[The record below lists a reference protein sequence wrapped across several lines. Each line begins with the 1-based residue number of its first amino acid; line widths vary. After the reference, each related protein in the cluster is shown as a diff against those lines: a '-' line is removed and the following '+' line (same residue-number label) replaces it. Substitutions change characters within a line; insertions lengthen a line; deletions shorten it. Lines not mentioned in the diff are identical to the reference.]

1 MPFELRTRPMP
12 SSASPTW
19 QIAVAFLFWA
29 VVGITSGRTQSTREL
44 QHRWEVDPPLEDT
57 WIALQSYSPVQMN
70 LADLDSP
77 LSENRLNIAQQHCRD
92 YDNPNFAQRE
102 AAIKKLIATLQS
114 GEANVQI
121 RRSMI
126 SAAILLGDASLGE
139 PLWAIA
145 KDDPLVRG
153 FVERALIKWKN
164 PAAIDTWRRRIKDPN
179 LQSSELLIAL
189 EGLAVVGSEAD
200 VDDLQSMLMNH
211 RLSSA
216 CKFHAS
222 RALGAVV
229 SEGQNGLAK
238 RILNSNADQ
247 RHLLA
252 ALVLSRHS
260 GETTTAQLKDILE
273 NGSASAQVVAY
284 RTLAAV
290 NSAEALGYA
299 RQMIASSDNSL
310 RRLAIEV
317 LQSQV
322 TADNLKLQATA
333 ITDRNPT
340 LRQLVTHNLLLSAS
354 QGERESIDNI
364 VTQYIDSEQWTG
376 VEQAIVLTA
385 KLHDRTRCEKLLE
398 LLEHPR
404 PEVNMTAAWALMEL
418 GEEPAVLAS
427 MLVHALQMT
436 KKLADGVPVEE
447 TDLIRLSYLHEG
459 FGRNLYRPA
468 YEMLLK
474 YVPKDNFKF
483 GIISRASA
491 IWALGKMNRDE
502 DNTDLRKRLH
512 ERILDT
518 APLFPEDLLVRFAS
532 ILACGEMGQADTLN
546 VIGLFIPST
555 S

>member
-1 MPFELRTRPMP
+1 
-12 SSASPTW
+12 
-19 QIAVAFLFWA
+19 
-29 VVGITSGRTQSTREL
+29 
-44 QHRWEVDPPLEDT
+44 
-57 WIALQSYSPVQMN
+57 
-70 LADLDSP
+70 
-77 LSENRLNIAQQHCRD
+77 
-92 YDNPNFAQRE
+92 
-102 AAIKKLIATLQS
+102 
-114 GEANVQI
+114 
-121 RRSMI
+121 MI
-126 SAAILLGDASLGE
+126 SAAILLGEATLGE
-139 PLWAIA
+139 PLWSIA

-153 FVERALIKWKN
+153 FVERALIKWKS
-164 PAAIDTWRRRIKDPN
+164 PAAIETWRRRIKDAN
-179 LQSSELLIAL
+179 LQSDELLIAL
-189 EGLAVVGSEAD
+189 EGLAVVGGEAD
-200 VDDLQSMLMNH
+200 VADLQSVLMNH

-216 CKFHAS
+216 CKFHAA

-229 SEGQNGLAK
+229 SEGQNGLAE
-238 RILNSNADQ
+238 RILTSNADQ

-252 ALVLSRHS
+252 ALVLSHHS
-260 GETTTAQLKDILE
+260 GETTTALKDILE

-290 NSAEALGYA
+290 NSAEAAGYA

-322 TADNLKLQATA
+322 TADNLKLQSTA

-340 LRQLVTHNLLLSAS
+340 IRQLVTHNLLLSAS
-354 QGERESIDNI
+354 QGERESVDAV
-364 VTQYIDSEQWTG
+364 VTQYLDSKQWTG
-376 VEQAIVLTA
+376 VEQAILLAARLQDSTS
-385 KLHDRTRCEKLLE
+385 CEKFLE

-418 GEEPAVLAS
+418 GEDPAVLAS
-427 MLVHALQMT
+427 MMAHALQMT

-459 FGRNLYRPA
+459 FGKNLYRPA

-502 DNTDLRKRLH
+502 HNSDLRKRLH
-512 ERILDT
+512 EPHFGYSTFVSRRSVG
-518 APLFPEDLLVRFAS
+518 AVRKHSGMWRNGSGRYAKRYRAIHPGNS
-532 ILACGEMGQADTLN
+532 
-546 VIGLFIPST
+546 
-555 S
+555 